1 VPSPFHPLLLPVGP
15 PTSGT
20 NVPLFMACPEST
32 VRSTTLTTDRVLRW
46 NSPTVP
52 ASKAVSAPAGAT
64 DGVTSAGA

>member
-1 VPSPFHPLLLPVGP
+1 
-15 PTSGT
+15 
-20 NVPLFMACPEST
+20 MACPEST